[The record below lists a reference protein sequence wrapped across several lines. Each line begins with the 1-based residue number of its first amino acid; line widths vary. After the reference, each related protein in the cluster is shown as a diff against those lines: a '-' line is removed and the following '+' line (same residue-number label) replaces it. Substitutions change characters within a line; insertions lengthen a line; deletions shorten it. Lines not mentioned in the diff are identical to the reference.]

1 MVKNIISKL
10 NQYEEL
16 YKFIAETPRTADEI
30 ETFAMNVLGMK
41 SRSTGRNYATRAFNG
56 TLPLLVVKEDKV
68 SIDEA
73 AYRDFFEKLSA
84 MLKVDAYKLLSGPP
98 PAPKGKKAE
107 DEIAKVTTIEAPII
121 REYRTKVN
129 ELEAELSKVKAAH
142 EQRIKEIEAEN
153 LRIADEWQK
162 KLEQL
167 KNRRVKKTSASIVE
181 EMDKKVI
188 VTSTIRSVAPEY
200 LARDFF
206 LDDSHW
212 QIDVPCQI
220 SKYGGEKDSLYE
232 VIGGEEKKLEVKSY
246 VSNVFTKLMQC
257 PIFKRRAEDEASL
270 KQVEEGTISEEKR
283 RYLKRKE
290 ITGAEIYENRL
301 ASINNML
308 LNPNLSN
315 QMKLAYYAAMTEY
328 HGKEMSDLLNYAG
341 DLCVDVAEVIRLLEN
356 PMEHN
361 NYHNIR
367 GYLRQASKPSE
378 ARIKRETVRELIS
391 GEWYVM
397 ANYNGKECKFQMLP
411 MTELEDFRDALI
423 AAKYDDAILE
433 LENLISKQRK
443 ATFVDD
449 NPDKPM
455 QVTVVKEKTK
465 EEISQEIHAAAEQ
478 RMRKVEEESGVDVHV
493 PVDEDSF
500 EDNFKEVDAD
510 EREE

>member
-1 MVKNIISKL
+1 MFGIDI
-10 NQYEEL
+10 
-16 YKFIAETPRTADEI
+16 YKMCSVP
-30 ETFAMNVLGMK
+30 
-41 SRSTGRNYATRAFNG
+41 
-56 TLPLLVVKEDKV
+56 LPT
-68 SIDEA
+68 
-73 AYRDFFEKLSA
+73 
-84 MLKVDAYKLLSGPP
+84 
-98 PAPKGKKAE
+98 KKKKPE
-107 DEIAKVTTIEAPII
+107 DEIAKVTSIEAPII
-121 REYRTKVN
+121 KEYRSKVN

-142 EQRIKEIEAEN
+142 ERAIKEIVADKQK
-153 LRIADEWQK
+153 LADEWQK

-167 KNRRVKKTSASIVE
+167 KNKRAKKECANIAA
-181 EMDKKVI
+181 EMDKKVV
-188 VTSTIRSVAPEY
+188 VTSTIRSVAPEH

-212 QIDVPCQI
+212 QIDVPVQV
-220 SKYGGEKDSLYE
+220 SKFGGEKDSLYE
-232 VIGGEEKKLEVKSY
+232 VIDGEDKKLEVESY
-246 VSNVFTKLMQC
+246 VSNVFTKLMKL
-257 PIFKRRAEDEASL
+257 PILKRRVEDESKL
-270 KQVEEGTISEEKR
+270 KQVEEGTVSEEKR

-301 ASINNML
+301 ISINNML

-341 DLCVDVAEVIRLLEN
+341 DMCVDVVEVIRLLEN

-361 NYHNIR
+361 NYHNVR

-391 GEWYVM
+391 GEWYVV
-397 ANYNGKECKFQMLP
+397 AEYNGKECRFQMLP
-411 MTELEDFRDALI
+411 MTELEAFRDALI

-449 NPDKPM
+449 NPDKPI
-455 QVTVVKEKTK
+455 QVEVVKEKTK
-465 EEISQEIHAAAEQ
+465 EEISKEIMTAAEQ
-478 RMRKVEEESGVDVHV
+478 RMRKVEEDSGVDVHA
-493 PVDEDSF
+493 PVDEDGF
-500 EDNFKEVDAD
+500 EDGFKEAGAD